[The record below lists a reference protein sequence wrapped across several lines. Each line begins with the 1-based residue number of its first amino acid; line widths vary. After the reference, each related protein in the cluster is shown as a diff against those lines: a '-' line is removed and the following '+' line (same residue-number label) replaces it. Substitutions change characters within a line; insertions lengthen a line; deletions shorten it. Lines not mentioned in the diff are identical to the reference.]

1 MTKKKSF
8 LVVVFAVV
16 LLIPIIYSF
25 FYLKSYWDPYGNLTD
40 MKIAVVNLDEGMDGE
55 NQGKEFLD
63 ELIEDGTFNICSV
76 SKDVAENGLQSGEY
90 QAVITVPSN
99 FTSSLKSAD
108 TENKQIA
115 TITYTPNKAYNY
127 LGTQIVNSA
136 MKTIELNLRS
146 KVSKEVVSTLSD
158 NIGDIPDSLQDIS
171 DGTQKLLDGTQE
183 LSNGL
188 NDINNGVTEL
198 KTKYKDFDNGVLSAY
213 NGSIVL
219 TDGINQI
226 NTGSGSLDSG
236 LQLIQNGVNELNA
249 KGTAGVNE
257 LVSGID
263 ALHAGTQALV
273 QGTSS
278 QSSLA
283 QGASMVSQGVASV
296 GTTLVSQVNASEA
309 ALLQSAG
316 FTSIDQ
322 VNATKTQLEMAV
334 KNNIDFENN
343 LAKLE
348 SVNQLLGAVSA
359 LESTK
364 SSISASASSGS
375 LKTLSDGA
383 AALSTGITTLN
394 SKATELDAGAAKLAS
409 AETKQSLSTLVSGIT
424 QLQSGINDAKAGTS
438 KLKDGASQASTGSET
453 LKQGLYTLK
462 TSSTTVS
469 TALDTLNS
477 GTKSAYD
484 GSLDVIDGIKEL
496 KTGVDD
502 GIVDAK
508 AQVGKLNGLDD
519 FVEEPVNF
527 EEESYGEV
535 DSYGL
540 SFLPLFL
547 CIGLWVGSL
556 MCYVVFYYDQKRRF
570 GVLDSKYENKF
581 KQNAM
586 YILIGAVEG
595 LITSFLLKAGLGF
608 NPVNIPL
615 YYIVSMII
623 GMVFMS
629 ILQFLIR
636 NFGDVGK
643 LLGLIILVLQLCASG
658 GTFPIET
665 IDKGFRVISPYLPM
679 TYSIK
684 LLKELTISSDMNN
697 KVKYISILLTVGII
711 CYVLTNI
718 IDILKNKKS
727 KEDNSEKTIENKDN
741 EKNDLNS
748 EKTQS

>member
-1 MTKKKSF
+1 MTKKKWF
-8 LVVVFAVV
+8 LIVVFIVV

-63 ELIEDGTFNICSV
+63 ELIEDGTFNICAV
-76 SKDVAENGLQSGEY
+76 SEEEANRGLQEGEY

-108 TENKQIA
+108 SENKQIA

-146 KVSKEVVSTLSD
+146 KVSKEVVNTLSE
-158 NIGDIPDSLQDIS
+158 NIGDIPDSLQEIS
-171 DGTQKLLDGTQE
+171 DGTQELLDGTQE
-183 LSNGL
+183 LSDGL
-188 NDINNGVTEL
+188 SEINSGVSEL
-198 KTKYKDFDNGVLSAY
+198 KTKYQEFDNGVLSAY

-226 NTGSGSLDSG
+226 NSGTSSLDSG
-236 LQLIQNGVNELNA
+236 LQLIQSGMNELNS
-249 KGTAGVNE
+249 KGTTGINE

-263 ALHAGTQALV
+263 QIYAGTQALNTA
-273 QGTSS
+273 TSS
-278 QSSLA
+278 QSDLA
-283 QGASMVSQGVASV
+283 KGAASVSQGAASV
-296 GTTLVSQVNASEA
+296 GTALISQLSASQTT
-309 ALLQSAG
+309 LLQSAG
-316 FTSIDQ
+316 MSSIEQ
-322 VNATKTQLEMAV
+322 VNTAKTQLETAITQAASSTTSTDISTM
-334 KNNIDFENN
+334 
-343 LAKLE
+343 LSQLE
-348 SVNQLLGAVSA
+348 SLNQLLGAYNAIETS
-359 LESTK
+359 K
-364 SSISASASSGS
+364 SSISASATSGS
-375 LKTLSDGA
+375 LKSLSDGA
-383 AALSTGITTLN
+383 AAVSSGITTLN
-394 SKATELDAGAAKLAS
+394 SKIEELNAGAAKLDGT
-409 AETKQSLSTLVSGIT
+409 ETKQSLATLMSGIA
-424 QLQSGINDAKAGTS
+424 QLQSGVNDAKAGTT
-438 KLKDGASQASTGSET
+438 KLKDGTNQAASGSET

-469 TALDTLNS
+469 EALETLNS
-477 GTKSAYD
+477 GTQSAYD
-484 GSLDVIDGIKEL
+484 GSQEVIDGIKEL
-496 KTGVDD
+496 KSGVDD

-508 AQVGKLNGLDD
+508 EQVGKLDGLDD

-570 GVLDSKYENKF
+570 SILDSKYKNKF
-581 KQNAM
+581 LQNFM
-586 YILIGAVEG
+586 YLIIGAVEG
-595 LITSFLLKAGLGF
+595 LITSFLLKVGLGF
-608 NPVNIPL
+608 EPVSLPL
-615 YYIVSMII
+615 YYEVSIII

-629 ILQFLIR
+629 IIQFLIR
-636 NFGDVGK
+636 NLGDFGK

-658 GTFPIET
+658 GTFPVET
-665 IDKGFRVISPYLPM
+665 IDKGFRAIAPYLPM

-684 LLKELTISSDMNN
+684 LLKELTISSDMNY
-697 KVKYISILLTVGII
+697 KIKYITILALVGII
-711 CYVLTNI
+711 CYILTNI
-718 IDILKNKKS
+718 IDIAKCKISNKK
-727 KEDNSEKTIENKDN
+727 EKT
-741 EKNDLNS
+741 EKNDNIAK
-748 EKTQS
+748 E